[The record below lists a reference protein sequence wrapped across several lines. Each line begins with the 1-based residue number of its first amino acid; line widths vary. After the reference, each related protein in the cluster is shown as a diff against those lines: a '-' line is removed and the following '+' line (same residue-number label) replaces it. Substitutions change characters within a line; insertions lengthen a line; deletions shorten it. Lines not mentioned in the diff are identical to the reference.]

1 MQRLRLATRGSAL
14 ARIQAGAVKDAL
26 LRRHPGLPAPQL
38 VTVATSGD
46 RRRDRPLQALGG
58 KGAFTREIDRCVLAG
73 EADAAVHSM
82 KDMETALPCG
92 LALAALLPRGDARD
106 ALVSPLARTLAELPP
121 GATVGS
127 ASIRRRAQLLRARS
141 DLRVVPLRGN
151 VDSRLARLAES
162 GAAALLLA
170 LAGLQRL
177 DRAGAGVR
185 PLATD
190 EMLPAAGQG
199 AIGIACRADDGAALA
214 LLAPLD
220 HRPTR
225 LAVTAERAVL
235 ARLDGSC
242 RTPVA
247 AHARIRRGVLLLEA
261 MVLAEDGSRHA
272 AARRRGAPEEA
283 AALGDDAGRALLR
296 QAGRDLFGSRA
307 P

>member
-1 MQRLRLATRGSAL
+1 MQCLRLATRGSAL
-14 ARIQAGAVKDAL
+14 ARIQAGAARDAL
-26 LRRHPGLPAPQL
+26 LHHHPGLPSPQL
-38 VTVATSGD
+38 VTVVTGGD

-73 EADAAVHSM
+73 EADAAIHSM
-82 KDMETALPCG
+82 KDMETVLPPG

-106 ALVSPLARTLAELPP
+106 ALVSTLARSLAGLPR

-127 ASIRRRAQLLRARS
+127 ASIRRRAQLLRTRP

-151 VDSRLARLAES
+151 VDSRLARLANGEAS
-162 GAAALLLA
+162 ALLLA

-177 DRAGAGVR
+177 DRAGDGVR

-199 AIGIACRADDGAALA
+199 AIGIVCRAGDGAALE

-220 HRPTR
+220 HRATR

-247 AHARIRRGVLLLEA
+247 AHARIRGGALLLEA

-272 AARRRGAPEEA
+272 AARRRGAPEQA
-283 AALGDDAGRALLR
+283 AALGDDAGLALLR

>member
-26 LRRHPGLPAPQL
+26 LCRHPGLPAPQL

-82 KDMETALPCG
+82 KDMETALPRG

-106 ALVSPLARTLAELPP
+106 ALVSPLARSLAELPP

-127 ASIRRRAQLLRARS
+127 ASIRRRAQLLRARP
-141 DLRVVPLRGN
+141 DLRVVPFRGN

-162 GAAALLLA
+162 EAAALLLA

-177 DRAGAGVR
+177 NRAGAGVR

-220 HRPTR
+220 HRATR
-225 LAVTAERAVL
+225 LAVTERAVL

-261 MVLAEDGSRHA
+261 MVLAEDGSRYA